1 MLYPSVMSRPQYD
14 RYASEPSHQQQYVG
28 NVVNGG
34 LIDFQDNLHRGVSEY
49 LSPQQMVAAGY
60 PQQAMVAAGYP
71 QQAMVAA
78 GYPQQA
84 MVAAGYPQQP
94 QAVFLPNV
102 AQPAQLAQ
110 PQQPQQAS
118 CFSGPPSFIH
128 VNGITYKPVEQEA
141 AVAQPAQPAA
151 ARATAA
157 ETATKPLTEDE
168 LYHAIDERVSSR
180 VEDYVSRKL
189 RHHSRHHE
197 ASDSHRS
204 AAAAVPVRDESP
216 SPRRH
221 HTASAGGGRARG
233 QAPLPADDIEAAVQ
247 RVLQANASMF
257 PASKRQGLGW

>member
-1 MLYPSVMSRPQYD
+1 MSRPQYD

-49 LSPQQMVAAGY
+49 LSPQQMVAAAY
-60 PQQAMVAAGYP
+60 PHPQMVAAGYP

-78 GYPQQA
+78 GYPS
-84 MVAAGYPQQP
+84 QQP
-94 QAVFLPNV
+94 QAMFLPNV

-151 ARATAA
+151 ARVTAA

-189 RHHSRHHE
+189 RHHPRHHE
-197 ASDSHRS
+197 VSDSHRS
-204 AAAAVPVRDESP
+204 AAAAVPVRDDESV